1 MTHDEIIRNK
11 PKYKKKRYF
20 TSVEIRTYL
29 AEALEKAAVSG
40 SFPETKYRSVICEDG
55 WVSISNLKK
64 YLIHKA
70 SEREETETEEF
81 RIAKGNPTAIVV
93 YGRDF
98 KISDNLNKGIA
109 VWLDRIGGKLIKERR
124 GRQFVYKGYKGM
136 TKDFKRALTEGSLA
150 AIERFTFDFIKGA
163 LDFDTIAKI
172 RNEIKK
178 AEKDESMIAPEY
190 AFICFENPFYEFS
203 KDDKVEKLL
212 CKERD
217 DILDFAKAIVRRK
230 VVKFSYQP
238 VNHENEDVIIL
249 HPHYIRRVGRKY
261 MIYGWGH
268 KEGQENKARILNIIL
283 SRVKDI
289 IETEGDYKS
298 AAACKIDYN
307 YDFFK
312 NVIVYDASRD
322 DVDRENPTRVVL
334 KVVRE
339 RKAAI
344 SGKILRPLA
353 RLMAEPLHH
362 SMKPIVKND
371 TIDEKY
377 GYVEMYV
384 SDYMYLKRIL
394 LPWGGDITVESPAE
408 LRQLM
413 QDEAKRMMEAYD
425 QEPEEAVYTVVE
437 TPDGQEQEEGATL
450 KGMA

>member
-1 MTHDEIIRNK
+1 MTHDDIIRNT
-11 PKYKKKRYF
+11 PNYKDKRYF

-40 SFPETKYRSVICEDG
+40 SFPETEWRSVKCEDG
-55 WVSISNLKK
+55 WVSITNLGK
-64 YLIHKA
+64 YLKYKA
-70 SEREETETEEF
+70 TEREKDETEEF

-109 VWLDRIGGKLIKERR
+109 VWLERIGSELKKERR
-124 GRQFVYKGYKGM
+124 GRQFVYKGYEGI
-136 TKDFKRALTEGSLA
+136 TKDYERALTEGSMA
-150 AIERFTFDFIKGA
+150 ALERFTFDFIKGA
-163 LDFDTIAKI
+163 LDFDTFAKI

-178 AEKDESMIAPEY
+178 AENDENMTAPKY

-203 KDDKVEKLL
+203 KDDNVEKLL

-217 DILDFAKAIVRRK
+217 DILDFAKAIVRGK
-230 VVKFSYQP
+230 VVKFRYQP

-298 AAACKIDYN
+298 AAACKINYN

-344 SGKILRPLA
+344 SGKTLRPLA

-362 SMKPIVKND
+362 SMKPIVKNN

-394 LPWGGDITVESPAE
+394 LPWGADITVESPAE

-425 QEPEEAVYTVVE
+425 QEPEEAEYTAVE
-437 TPDGQEQEEGATL
+437 TPAGQEQEEGATL
-450 KGMA
+450 EGMA